1 MNRGLRIVTGVVSHQ
16 ANARRYEIR
25 VPKTAEIVA
34 KHVRDRI
41 VRGELQDGDALPS
54 ENVLMTQF
62 GISRP
67 TLREAFRILEAEAL
81 ITVRRGARGGARVHP
96 PSPEVASRYAALVL
110 QHRGATLGD
119 LNQARVLLEAPIA
132 GALARLPEREAVVD
146 KLTDLLTEAEARTD
160 DPEAMVE
167 AHFEFHRQVVASV
180 GNPVVTLLLDL
191 VEGVFEESGRSY
203 LQRRDRAEAERN
215 RRAALEAHARLLDLV
230 RAGDADGA
238 VALWR
243 AHLGEV
249 GQLVTDAEAD
259 EAAVLDCLDH

>member
-1 MNRGLRIVTGVVSHQ
+1 M
-16 ANARRYEIR
+16 
-25 VPKTAEIVA
+25 
-34 KHVRDRI
+34 
-41 VRGELQDGDALPS
+41 
-54 ENVLMTQF
+54 
-62 GISRP
+62 
-67 TLREAFRILEAEAL
+67 
-81 ITVRRGARGGARVHP
+81 HP

-132 GALARLPEREAVVD
+132 GALAQLPEREAVVD
-146 KLTDLLTEAEARTD
+146 KLTGLLAEAEARSD

-167 AHFEFHRQVVASV
+167 AHFDFHRQVVASV
-180 GNPVVTLLLDL
+180 GNPVVTLLLDV

-215 RRAALEAHARLLDLV
+215 RHTALEAHARLLDLV

-243 AHLGEV
+243 AHLGDV
-249 GQLVTDAEAD
+249 GRLVTDAEAD
-259 EAAVLDCLDH
+259 EAAVLDCLDR